1 MDPFGSG
8 FSPDIRPGVELQ
20 GYITALFLVLSGAS
34 ILFSRVAV
42 PIYIPTNS
50 LVEFPSLYT
59 LSSIYCVWILLMIAT
74 LVAHQNSSQFWF
86 AFQCYFALCQ
96 ALRLNRDLV
105 TLTETNFR
113 EIVVRSRRL
122 KAKRVHNY
130 QNNSLIRTNSGYE
143 ELRWPN

>member
-8 FSPDIRPGVELQ
+8 FSPDICPGVELQ

-50 LVEFPSLYT
+50 LVEFPSLYN

-74 LVAHQNSSQFWF
+74 LTGGSSKLITVLICISMLFCFVPSIKAEQGSGH
-86 AFQCYFALCQ
+86 
-96 ALRLNRDLV
+96 LNR
-105 TLTETNFR
+105 N
-113 EIVVRSRRL
+113 
-122 KAKRVHNY
+122 
-130 QNNSLIRTNSGYE
+130 
-143 ELRWPN
+143 